1 MQRAVTTQFS
11 VATFQDLGCGS
22 AKKLITD
29 YQNVQSTGGLLTGS
43 AIVYISPLIIN
54 SQSLQSIDKLGK
66 TSHSVGIFG
75 DKSRGDAI
83 FCLLSAPLLED
94 LHEWSHWS
102 AIFQPQFG
110 TISDFLLDLN
120 SDSSTVTEVSALE
133 VSPGKLLKI
142 DRSSSIQAFNSAVDQ
157 LDSVEASGHLV
168 SLIVLRGNSRDISPQ
183 LLSSHMTSVLERVK
197 AEGASDSRE
206 EKNDRV
212 GFLVQ
217 FILDCL
223 LRIPLE
229 ICKLVAREVM
239 LCHHVMDDKY
249 LYTWLHIYYTRCFR
263 KFSQFEFT
271 VKLTF

>member
-11 VATFQDLGCGS
+11 VAAFQDLGCGS
-22 AKKLITD
+22 AEKLITD
-29 YQNVQSTGGLLTGS
+29 YQNVQSTSGLHTGS
-43 AIVYISPLIIN
+43 AIAYISPLIIN
-54 SQSLQSIDKLGK
+54 SQSLQCEKRSIDKLGK
-66 TSHSVGIFG
+66 ISHSVGIFG
-75 DKSRGDAI
+75 DMSRGDAI
-83 FCLLSAPLLED
+83 SCLLSAPLLED

-110 TISDFLLDLN
+110 RISDFLLDLN
-120 SDSSTVTEVSALE
+120 SDSSTTTVVSALE
-133 VSPGKLLKI
+133 VSSGKLLKI

-183 LLSSHMTSVLERVK
+183 LLSSHVTSVLERVK
-197 AEGASDSRE
+197 AEGASDSGE
-206 EKNDRV
+206 EKNDRL

-239 LCHHVMDDKY
+239 LCHHVMVDEY
-249 LYTWLHIYYTRCFR
+249 LYT
-263 KFSQFEFT
+263 
-271 VKLTF
+271 